1 MIGRPR
7 REFNGSFTPEAY
19 ARLLASLDEA
29 CGCPVK
35 FRICET
41 PCFFPKE
48 LLDKVSAAGSE
59 LAGQLLSNP
68 QYMAVSQHAIP
79 EPFNVPNEDS
89 HPLFVAADFGL
100 WRNPDSGVLEPRL
113 VEIQG
118 FPSLYAFQPLL
129 ARNYQQAFGLD
140 SSLRY
145 LLSGLEEE
153 SHRSLLERAILN
165 GRDPDNVVLLEIDP
179 ENQKTLPD
187 FMATRNLLGIRYVSI
202 TSVRKQGRRLFYP
215 ADGKMIPIE
224 RIYNRV
230 IVDELVRKNLKP
242 PFDYRDDL
250 DVEWAGHPNWFFRL
264 SKFSIPY
271 FLHYSVPESAFL
283 SDFAELP
290 DDLENWVLKPL
301 FSFAG
306 IGVVIGPSREQ
317 LQAIPAAKRPEYIL
331 QRKVNFERVIETPH
345 GATNAEIR
353 ILYIWLEKL
362 IPVTTIIRMGR
373 GKMMGV
379 DHNRDMEWVGASAA
393 FYTAE

>member
-1 MIGRPR
+1 MIAGLR
-7 REFNGSFTPEAY
+7 RQFNACFTPGSY

-29 CGCPVK
+29 CGCHIE
-35 FRICET
+35 FRISET
-41 PCFFPKE
+41 PCFFLKA
-48 LLDKVSAAGSE
+48 LLDATARAGSE
-59 LAGQLLSNP
+59 LISQLLSNP
-68 QYMAVSQHAIP
+68 LYMADSLRAIP
-79 EPFNVPNEDS
+79 EKFNVPDEDS
-89 HPLFVAADFGL
+89 HPLFIAADFGL
-100 WRNPDSGVLEPRL
+100 WRNPDSSELEPRL

-118 FPSLYAFQPLL
+118 FPSLYGFQPLL
-129 ARNYQQAFGLD
+129 ARHYRQAFGLD
-140 SSLRY
+140 ASLGY
-145 LLSGLEEE
+145 LLGGLDEE
-153 SHRSLLERAILN
+153 SYRELLGRAILN
-165 GRDPDNVVLLEIDP
+165 GRDPETVVLLEIDP

-187 FMATRNLLGIRYVSI
+187 FKATRNMLGIPYVSI
-202 TSVRKQGRRLFYP
+202 TSVRKQGRRLFYKK
-215 ADGKMIPIE
+215 DGRSIPIE

-230 IVDELVRKNLKP
+230 IVDELVRKNIKP
-242 PFDYRDDL
+242 PFDFRDDL

-271 FLHYSVPESAFL
+271 LSHYSVPESSLL
-283 SDFAELP
+283 SDVPELP
-290 DDLENWVLKPL
+290 VDLENWVLKPL

-317 LQAIPAAKRPEYIL
+317 VLAVPHKERPEYLL
-331 QRKVNFERVIETPH
+331 QRRVNFERVIETPY

-362 IPVTTIIRMGR
+362 IPVATIIRMGR